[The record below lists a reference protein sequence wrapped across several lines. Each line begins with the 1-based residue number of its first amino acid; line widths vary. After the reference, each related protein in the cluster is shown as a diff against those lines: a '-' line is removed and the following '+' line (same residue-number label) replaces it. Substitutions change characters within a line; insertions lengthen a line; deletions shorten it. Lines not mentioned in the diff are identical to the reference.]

1 MKYWAWEQKKKDIN
15 SLSKTLKCMSDN
27 NLEVMFPSIKKVM
40 IILLTTPATTAS
52 VNRATSTHCFIKTDC
67 RSTMSDNCFNALV
80 LLYVHLDIKLDY
92 NRIIQMYANN
102 YICRLLVIN
111 SLLESLISLIHKER
125 FLWFLYSSMFI
136 ILS

>member
-1 MKYWAWEQKKKDIN
+1 
-15 SLSKTLKCMSDN
+15 MSDN
-27 NLEVMFPSIKKVM
+27 
-40 IILLTTPATTAS
+40 
-52 VNRATSTHCFIKTDC
+52 R
-67 RSTMSDNCFNALV
+67 FNALV

-125 FLWFLYSSMFI
+125 FL
-136 ILS
+136 

>member
-1 MKYWAWEQKKKDIN
+1 MRAKKKDIN

-40 IILLTTPATTAS
+40 IILLTTPATSAS
-52 VNRATSTHCFIKTDC
+52 VDRATSTLCFIKTDC
-67 RSTMSDNCFNALV
+67 RSTMSDNRFNALV
-80 LLYVHLDIKLDY
+80 LLYVHLDIKLGY

-102 YICRLLVIN
+102 YLCRLLVIN

-125 FLWFLYSSMFI
+125 FL
-136 ILS
+136 